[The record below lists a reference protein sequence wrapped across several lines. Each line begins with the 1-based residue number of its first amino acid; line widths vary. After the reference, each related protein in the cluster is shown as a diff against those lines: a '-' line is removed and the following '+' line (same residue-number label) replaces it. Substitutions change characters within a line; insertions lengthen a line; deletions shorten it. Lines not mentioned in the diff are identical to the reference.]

1 MATPPTTTSARTCG
15 HHRRRE
21 AVGTCVACE
30 RALCRDCMNPTG
42 VGFKCGPCTGAGR
55 RSERKARRP
64 GAPTWLRPAALAATM
79 AVVLAVV
86 AANLV
91 GGGGEEEV
99 GVGGTGEQRALGA
112 AIERQVQF
120 DGAGRVGL
128 AGTLTLPPGHAA
140 AGAPLAGVVIVPGF
154 GPTTRD
160 GIVAPGA
167 VPDSFY
173 SDLGQTFTDA
183 GMAVLRYDERGTG
196 QSGLPPGQ
204 ALSFGDMVADAGA
217 AIGFLADRVEV
228 DPGRIAV
235 VGHEEGGLV
244 ALDLAGSDPRASSL
258 VLVSVPGRP
267 LLEVL
272 ADDIGNSSHAEEVD
286 ELRAVVE
293 GLLAGEGVP
302 DPTELPPFL
311 ASFFPEAEET
321 YLEDIFSLDPV
332 ALAREVDVPT
342 LIVRGEAA
350 TGISEADADALADA
364 LGPDSEVVVASGA
377 GPTLQISEPSAGVS
391 DDMHGE
397 SSPALN
403 TGRDTQAMARIT
415 EFLVR
420 TTD

>member
-1 MATPPTTTSARTCG
+1 
-15 HHRRRE
+15 
-21 AVGTCVACE
+21 
-30 RALCRDCMNPTG
+30 MNPTG

-55 RSERKARRP
+55 RSTKKGRQP
-64 GAPTWLRPAALAATM
+64 GAPTWLRPAALAAAV
-79 AVVLAVV
+79 AVVLGVV

-91 GGGGEEEV
+91 VGGGEEV

-120 DGAGRVGL
+120 DGAGRVEL

-140 AGAPLAGVVIVPGF
+140 AGAPLAGVVIVSGF

-160 GIVAPGA
+160 GIVAPGT
-167 VPDSFY
+167 VRDPFY
-173 SDLGQTFTDA
+173 YDLGRAFTDA
-183 GMAVLRYDERGTG
+183 GMAVLRYDKRGTG
-196 QSGLPPGQ
+196 QSGLPPDQ

-217 AIGFLADRVEV
+217 AVGFLADRLEV

-244 ALDLAGSDPRASSL
+244 AMDLAGADPRVSSL
-258 VLVSVPGRP
+258 VMVSAPGRP

-272 ADDIGNSSHAEEVD
+272 ADDFANSGHAEEVD

-293 GLLAGEGVP
+293 GLLAGAGVP

-311 ASFFPEAEET
+311 ANFFPEAEET

-350 TGISEADADALADA
+350 TGISAADADALADA

-377 GPTLQISEPSAGVS
+377 GPTLRISEPSAGVS

-397 SSPALN
+397 SSPALS
-403 TGRDTQAMARIT
+403 TGRDTKAMARIT
-415 EFLVR
+415 EFVVR